1 MFLKEDGELYEDGDL
16 MTRPKLADTLQ
27 TIADEGVEAF
37 YSGSLAD
44 NIIAD
49 IKDYGKSAIIM
60 VTSDTTICR
69 PNQAG
74 SFSLLPISNC
84 F

>member
-1 MFLKEDGELYEDGDL
+1 MFLKEDGKLYKDGDV
-16 MTRPKLADTLQ
+16 MRRPKLADTLQ

-49 IKDYGKSAIIM
+49 IKDYGKSAITM
-60 VTSDTTICR
+60 VTSDTIICR